1 MNHDQ
6 AVYTL
11 AIEETVDGLDVNPE
25 TGLTSGEAERRLAQH
40 GPNELQE
47 KDRPGILSLVIDQF
61 NDFLILILVA
71 AAAVSFAVGEPID
84 AGAILVIVVLN
95 AIVGV
100 VQEYKAEQALAALK
114 EMSAP
119 DVDVRRDGERR
130 TIEIQSLVPGDIVVL
145 EAGSSVPADLRLV
158 ESVNLRV
165 DEAALTGESVP
176 VQKKAKGPLD
186 EKTPLGD
193 RANMAFKGTSVA
205 YGRGLGV
212 VTATGMDTEM
222 GRIADM
228 IQSYE
233 EEQTPLQKRLS
244 QLGRWLGTISLAI
257 CGVIFV
263 YGVVRDTDP
272 LLVFRE
278 GFAEYMA
285 QHQQHI
291 IDLFMT
297 AVSLAIAAVPEG
309 LPAVV
314 TICLALGM
322 QRMVRRHA
330 LIRKLPAVET
340 LGTATVICSD
350 KTGTLT
356 QNEMTVVKAW
366 VPGREY
372 EVSGQGYDPHGE
384 FRAGDEQVDP
394 QADARLSLLLHG
406 GTLCNDAGL
415 REATGEAT
423 SDAGGDQ
430 GADATPGADYDIIGD
445 PTEGALVVAAAKAG
459 LAKEETDEAWPRV
472 DEFPFTSGRKRM
484 TTVHRVPDGTDLP
497 GLDPGGYVVFMKG
510 APDVVLRYC
519 DRVLT
524 DGTAADLTDERRDE
538 VLDTN
543 RSLAKQAL
551 RVLAVA
557 YLGTKEPPE
566 DDADADDVEHD
577 LVFVGLAGMID
588 PARPEATEAVRT
600 AKGAG
605 IRTVM
610 VTGDYPETAG
620 AIARENGILREGG
633 RVVEGTELDEL
644 DDEELGR
651 SVEETD
657 AYARVSP
664 EHKVRILE
672 GLKSQ
677 GHVAAMTGDGV
688 NDAPALKRADIG
700 VAMGIT
706 GTDVSKQT
714 SEMVLTDD
722 NFASI
727 VAAVEEGR
735 VIYSNIRKFVYYLIS
750 CNIGEILIIFIAMI
764 AGLAI
769 PLTPIM
775 ILWLNLVTDGA
786 PALALGVEPG
796 DPDIM
801 KRPPRPPSEP
811 IINADMRIGLLVQ
824 AVVMTV
830 AVLASYL
837 WALDRYPGDL
847 ETART
852 IAFATLVLSELWRA
866 FTARSDRHSIFSVG
880 LGSNRWM
887 LAAVA
892 SSLAFLLLIIYVP
905 FVRPVFDTAAIGA
918 IDWLQLLPFTLLA
931 SIAAEITKIGLRRRS
946 RAYFRG
952 GDND

>member
-1 MNHDQ
+1 MDHDQ
-6 AVYTL
+6 PSYTL
-11 AIEETVDGLDVNPE
+11 GRDETLELFDVDPESGL
-25 TGLTSGEAERRLAQH
+25 SAAEAERRLAEH
-40 GPNELQE
+40 GPNELEE
-47 KDRPGILSLVIDQF
+47 KDRPGILSLLIDQF

-84 AGAILVIVVLN
+84 AAAILVIVVLN

-119 DVDVRRDGERR
+119 DVDVRRDGERC
-130 TIEIQSLVPGDIVVL
+130 TVEVQSLVPGDVVVL

-176 VQKKAKGPLD
+176 VQKKAKGAL
-186 EKTPLGD
+186 ERKTPLGD

-212 VTATGMDTEM
+212 VTATGMRTEM
-222 GRIADM
+222 GKIADM

-244 QLGRWLGTISLAI
+244 QLGRWLGIISLSI
-257 CGVIFV
+257 CGIIFI
-263 YGVVRDTDP
+263 YGIARDTDP
-272 LLVFRE
+272 MLVFRE

-285 QHQQHI
+285 QYQQNV

-372 EVSGQGYDPHGE
+372 EVTGQGYDPYGE
-384 FRAGDEQVDP
+384 FRADDEEIDP
-394 QADARLSLLLHG
+394 KADPRLSLLLHG

-415 REATGEAT
+415 REGGAGESATD
-423 SDAGGDQ
+423 DA
-430 GADATPGADYDIIGD
+430 PGADYGIIGD

-497 GLDPGGYVVFMKG
+497 ELEPGGHAVFMKG

-519 DRVLT
+519 SRLLT
-524 DGTAADLTDERRDE
+524 DDGTAELTDERRE
-538 VLDTN
+538 EALDTN
-543 RSLAKQAL
+543 RALAKQAL

-557 YLGTKEPPE
+557 YRAADRAPD

-600 AKGAG
+600 ARDAG

-633 RVVEGTELDEL
+633 RVVEGAELEEL

-672 GLKSQ
+672 GLKAQ

-801 KRPPRPPSEP
+801 KRPPRPPAEP

-824 AVVMTV
+824 AVVMTI

-837 WALDRYPGDL
+837 WALERYPGDL
-847 ETART
+847 ATART
-852 IAFATLVLSELWRA
+852 IAFSTLVLSELWRA
-866 FTARSDRHSIFSVG
+866 FTARSDRHSIFSIG
-880 LGSNRWM
+880 MGTNRWM

-905 FVRPVFDTAAIGA
+905 FVRPAFDTAAIGVM
-918 IDWLQLLPFTLLA
+918 DWLQLLPFTLLA
-931 SIAAEITKIGLRRRS
+931 SIAAEITKTGLRRRS